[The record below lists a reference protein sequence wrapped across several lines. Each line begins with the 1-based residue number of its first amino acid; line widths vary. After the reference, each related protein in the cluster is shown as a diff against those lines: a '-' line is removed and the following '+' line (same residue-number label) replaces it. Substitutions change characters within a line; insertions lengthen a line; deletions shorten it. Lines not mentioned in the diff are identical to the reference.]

1 MINAFKKYI
10 LLFLSINFWCCEE
23 STNPQPNYRISLIDF
38 EDITIS
44 LDSLFTYYTLEFN
57 VTYDHIDGL
66 VDAGPYPISDVD
78 VVWTSN
84 LFFTNKETG
93 EYAKCNNYSECQ
105 NITASQFVTDTL
117 SLAGENN
124 MYVNELVLSRLMVD
138 DSLILYYDIYQ
149 NGESIDYREKNELGN
164 YIALKLY

>member
-44 LDSLFTYYTLEFN
+44 LDSLFTYYTFEFN

-66 VDAGPYPISDVD
+66 VDAGPYPISDVN

-105 NITASQFVTDTL
+105 NITSSQFVTDTL

-124 MYVNELVLSRLMVD
+124 IYVNELMLSRLMVD
-138 DSLILYYDIYQ
+138 DTLILYYDIYQ

-164 YIALKLY
+164 YIVLKLY